1 MTVAPATS
9 LFRQLLPA
17 QFDALPPSVRR
28 LHERDGLA
36 RYPGKVEVDGGRHPL
51 ARLCAWATRLP
62 REGRG
67 PLRVEIEA
75 AAGGERWA
83 RIIAGRAM
91 RSRLWSHDGL
101 LRERLGLV
109 TFDFRLRVDT
119 LPGAGAALVWQVAS
133 ARVFGVRLPVGWF
146 GAVGAREYER
156 DGRYRFDVTAALPG
170 IGRLVH
176 YRGWLDVG

>member
-1 MTVAPATS
+1 MSAAPAAS

-17 QFDALPPSVRR
+17 QFDALPASVRR
-28 LHERDGLA
+28 LHERDGLQ
-36 RYPGKVEVDGGRHPL
+36 RYHGKVEVERGRHPL

-67 PLRVEIEA
+67 PLRVEIH
-75 AAGGERWA
+75 AAGGREHWA

-91 RSRLWSHDGL
+91 RSRLWAREGL

-109 TFDFRLRVDT
+109 TFAFRLRVEAV
-119 LPGAGAALVWQVAS
+119 PGAGTALVWQVAS
-133 ARVFGVRLPVGWF
+133 ARVFGVALPVVWF
-146 GAVGAREYER
+146 GGVGAREYER
-156 DGRYRFDVTAALPG
+156 DGRYRFDVSAALPG